1 MIQKISEA
9 FAPLKKLEDNE
20 AEREEKFWKE
30 FNDLKLPLYLIIQ
43 DSKKNKINLTIKFL
57 NNSQKYKFKIF
68 TKEKRQQKRRIII
81 S

>member
-30 FNDLKLPLYLIIQ
+30 FNELKLPLYLIIE
-43 DSKKNKINLTIKFL
+43 DGKLNKNKFN
-57 NNSQKYKFKIF
+57 YKFFK
-68 TKEKRQQKRRIII
+68 
-81 S
+81 